1 MGEEGEE
8 LSLGKFNLPKNILVV
23 GSTQSGKT
31 EFVKKLLLQTEKVF
45 TQKICKIIYCYG
57 AWQPTFEILESKLG
71 SLIQF
76 RTDIPTRDE
85 LMTLW
90 RELKGEIILVLDDK
104 MVSLSDNA
112 QGAGVV
118 EIVCVLSHH
127 CHISCVIT
135 LQNIFHNKT
144 VREISLNSHY
154 ICLFRNARSASQVRT
169 LGNQIMPG
177 QADYF
182 MDSYSKAVSK
192 NFGYLL
198 LDLSPTTHENYRLRT
213 NIFPGEPLTVFT
225 RKK

>member
-1 MGEEGEE
+1 MEKD
-8 LSLGKFNLPKNILVV
+8 LSLGRFNLPKNILVV

-31 EFVKKLLLQTEKVF
+31 EFVKKLLLQSEKVF
-45 TQKICKIIYCYG
+45 TPKVCKIIYCYG
-57 AWQPTFEILESKLG
+57 AWQPAFEILESELG
-71 SLIQF
+71 GLIQF
-76 RTDIPTRDE
+76 RSDIPTRDE

-104 MVSLSDNA
+104 MVSLADNA
-112 QGAGVV
+112 RGAGVV
-118 EIVCVLSHH
+118 ETVCVLSQH

-154 ICLFRNARSASQVRT
+154 ICLFRNARSAAQVRT

-177 QADYF
+177 RADYF

-198 LDLSPTTHENYRLRT
+198 LDLSPTTPDNYRLRT
-213 NIFPGEPLTVFT
+213 NIFPGEDLTVFT
-225 RKK
+225 QKK